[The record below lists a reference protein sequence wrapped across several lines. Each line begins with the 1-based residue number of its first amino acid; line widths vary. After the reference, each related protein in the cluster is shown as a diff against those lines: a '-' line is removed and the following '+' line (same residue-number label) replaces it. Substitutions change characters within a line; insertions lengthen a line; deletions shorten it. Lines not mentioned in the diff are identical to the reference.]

1 MKKMKRMY
9 SGIIPPLVTPV
20 DYDRNVCE
28 QSVRNLIDSVRSYST
43 ALMPTLS
50 SGEGWALNDKQWED
64 MIRFTIKHSSGL
76 PVLVG
81 VEYKTTKEVVE
92 KARKAQRL
100 GVDAV
105 VVTTPFGKDII
116 QDEIYQHFKQIKR
129 VGVPVFIYNEK
140 VIAGNSIEYETIK
153 RICRLGNIVGIKEAS
168 GSADFTK
175 RLVDS
180 RLEVPVFQGWEHLC
194 YQSKGVDGYIVPLA
208 NLEPR
213 VCSEMLKEPT
223 AEKQNEID
231 SLCRKYNILG
241 EDWYVFLKKELQ
253 ERGTITTERVI

>member
-1 MKKMKRMY
+1 MKKMKKLY

-20 DYDRNVCE
+20 DDDGNVCE
-28 QSVRNLIDSVRSYST
+28 QSVRNLIDFVRPYST

-50 SGEGWALNDKQWED
+50 SGEGWALSDKQWED

-81 VEYKTTKEVVE
+81 VEYKTTGEVVE
-92 KARKAQRL
+92 KARKAQIL
-100 GVDAV
+100 GVDAIV
-105 VVTTPFGKDII
+105 ATTPFEKDITP
-116 QDEIYQHFKQIKR
+116 DEIYQHFKQIEEI
-129 VGVPVFIYNEK
+129 GVSAFIYNEK
-140 VIAGNSIEYETIK
+140 AISGNPIEYETIE

-175 RLVDS
+175 KLVDS
-180 RLEVPVFQGWEHLC
+180 GLEVPVFQGWEHLC
-194 YQSKGVDGYIVPLA
+194 YQSEGVDGYIVPLA

-223 AEKQNEID
+223 AEKQSEID
-231 SLCRKYNILG
+231 SLCRRYNITG
-241 EDWYVFLKKELQ
+241 DDWFVFLKTELHR
-253 ERGTITTERVI
+253 RGIISTGRVV

>member
-1 MKKMKRMY
+1 MY
-9 SGIIPPLVTPV
+9 SGIIPPLITPV
-20 DYDRNVCE
+20 NYDGNVCE
-28 QSVRNLIDSVRSYST
+28 QSVKNLVDFVRPHST

-76 PVLVG
+76 PVLAG
-81 VEYKTTKEVVE
+81 VEYKTTEEVVE

-105 VVTTPFGKDII
+105 VVTTPFEKDIT
-116 QDEIYQHFKQIKR
+116 QDGIYQHFQQIKE
-129 VGVPVFIYNEK
+129 VGVPVFIYNEEA
-140 VIAGNSIEYETIK
+140 ISGNSIEYETIE

-168 GSADFTK
+168 GSADFTR

-180 RLEVPVFQGWEHLC
+180 GLDIPVFQGWEHLC

-208 NLEPR
+208 NLKPR
-213 VCSEMLKEPT
+213 VCSEMLKNPT
-223 AEKQNEID
+223 VEKQNEID
-231 SLCRKYNILG
+231 SLCKKYNILG

>member
-1 MKKMKRMY
+1 MY

-20 DYDRNVCE
+20 DYKKDVCE
-28 QSVRNLIDSVRSYST
+28 QSVKNLIDFVRPYST

-81 VEYKTTKEVVE
+81 VEYKTTGEVLDKV
-92 KARKAQRL
+92 RKAQRL

-105 VVTTPFGKDII
+105 VVTTPFEKDIT
-116 QDEIYQHFKQIKR
+116 QDEICQHFEQIKE

-140 VIAGNSIEYETIK
+140 AISGNSIEYETIE

-168 GSADFTK
+168 GSVDFTK

-180 RLEVPVFQGWEHLC
+180 GLEVPVFQGWEHLC

-213 VCSEMLKEPT
+213 VCSEMLRNPT
-223 AEKQNEID
+223 AKMQSEID
-231 SLCRKYNILG
+231 SLCKGYNILG
-241 EDWYVFLKKELQ
+241 DDWYIFLKKELQ
-253 ERGTITTERVI
+253 QRGTITTERVI